1 MGIFSIFGNKKNGEA
16 SEQEAEQAQ
25 CQKKANAKEEAIK
38 AHEGLE
44 WPVIGRINPVNTKES
59 EGERADETVSSE
71 KKDEI
76 GAMIYEEE
84 IDPEYVKGLSGQEL
98 LFLLTALEVFNKKA
112 ALPGFEKNHRLIYNE
127 VLRRVRDAEYLFV
140 LYDQSTG
147 YPFIEQGFANVYFEQ
162 ELAEKAAEI
171 FNRQFRKV
179 AARKCQIED
188 PNYKGGGKFGFF
200 DYLYY
205 IGIENLLVDN
215 GGYRARFKR
224 NEIVAAPGEW
234 SGAERRPEPV
244 NSALNFA
251 MIDFLEEV
259 RWPVKYEKRDDILK
273 AKEMRMLSLIRG
285 AQLLVPTQHE
295 GPTEVDEN
303 GRIKIGKDT
312 KLKFM
317 VVKTKDDKQFLPVYT
332 DPFEFAKQ
340 GVTKDWNAGV
350 FRYQDV
356 IRFIQD
362 REGLV
367 INPHGQSVVLT
378 KDRIMALEVAGKQAE
393 MMRAKNQA
401 GQVAAASTTD
411 AVSAAVSQAMAE
423 MRREDNQ

>member
-25 CQKKANAKEEAIK
+25 SLKKEKEKEEAIK
-38 AHEGLE
+38 AHEDLE
-44 WPVIGRINPVNTKES
+44 WPVIGRINPVNTKDS
-59 EGERADETVSSE
+59 EGEKVPETVPSE
-71 KKDEI
+71 RKDEI

-84 IDPEYVKGLSGQEL
+84 IDPESMNGLSGQEL

-112 ALPGFEKNHRLIYNE
+112 PLPGFEKNHRLIYNE
-127 VLRRVRDAEYLFV
+127 VLRRVRDAEFLYV

-147 YPFIEQGFANVYFEQ
+147 YPFIDQGFANVYFEQ

-171 FNRQFRKV
+171 FNKQFRKL

-251 MIDFLEEV
+251 MIDFLEEL

-317 VVKTKDDKQFLPVYT
+317 VVKTKDEKQFLPVYT

-356 IRFIQD
+356 IRFVQD

-367 INPHGQSVVLT
+367 INPLGQSLVLT

-401 GQVAAASTTD
+401 GQAASASAND

-423 MRREDNQ
+423 MRKEDNQ

>member
-1 MGIFSIFGNKKNGEA
+1 MGIFSIFGNKKNGETA
-16 SEQEAEQAQ
+16 EQEAEQAQ
-25 CQKKANAKEEAIK
+25 SRKKANAKEEAIK

-44 WPVIGRINPVNTKES
+44 WPVIGRINPVNTNKS
-59 EGERADETVSSE
+59 EGEKVEETVPSE

-76 GAMIYEEE
+76 GSMIYEEE

-112 ALPGFEKNHRLIYNE
+112 ALPGFEKNHRVIYNE
-127 VLRRVRDAEYLFV
+127 VLGRVRDAEYLFV
-140 LYDQSTG
+140 LYDQTTG

-356 IRFIQD
+356 IRFVQD
-362 REGLV
+362 REGIV
-367 INPHGQSVVLT
+367 INPLGQSVVLT

-411 AVSAAVSQAMAE
+411 AVTAAVSQAMAE
-423 MRREDNQ
+423 MRKEDNQ

>member
-1 MGIFSIFGNKKNGEA
+1 MGIFSIFGNKKNGEIA
-16 SEQEAEQAQ
+16 EQEAEQAQ
-25 CQKKANAKEEAIK
+25 SQKKANAKEEAIK

-44 WPVIGRINPVNTKES
+44 WPVIGRINPVNTNKS
-59 EGERADETVSSE
+59 EGEKVEETVPSE

-76 GAMIYEEE
+76 GSMIYEEE

-112 ALPGFEKNHRLIYNE
+112 ALPGFEKNHRVIYNE
-127 VLRRVRDAEYLFV
+127 VLGRVRDAEYLFV
-140 LYDQSTG
+140 LYDQTTG

-356 IRFIQD
+356 IRFVQD
-362 REGLV
+362 REGIV
-367 INPHGQSVVLT
+367 INPLGQSVVLT

-411 AVSAAVSQAMAE
+411 AVTAAVSQAMAE
-423 MRREDNQ
+423 MRKEDNQ

>member
-1 MGIFSIFGNKKNGEA
+1 MGIFSIFGNKKNEEA
-16 SEQEAEQAQ
+16 AEQELEQIKSEQ
-25 CQKKANAKEEAIK
+25 KARAVEEAK
-38 AHEGLE
+38 KSHEDME
-44 WPVIGRINPVNTKES
+44 WPVIGRINPINTKDAEDDRI
-59 EGERADETVSSE
+59 EETVPAD

-84 IDPEYVKGLSGQEL
+84 IDQEYIKGLNGQEL
-98 LFLLTALEVFNKKA
+98 IFLLTTLEAFNKKA
-112 ALPGFEKNHRLIYNE
+112 PLPGFEKNHRLIYNE
-127 VLRRVRDAEYLFV
+127 VLRRVRDAEYLYV
-140 LYDQSTG
+140 LYDQTTG
-147 YPFIEQGFANVYFEQ
+147 FPFIDQGFANVYYEQ

-171 FNRQFRKV
+171 YNKQFRKV
-179 AARKCQIED
+179 AARKCLVED

-205 IGIENLLVDN
+205 IGIENLLIDN

-224 NEIVAAPGEW
+224 SEIVAAPGEW
-234 SGAERRPEPV
+234 GGAENRPEPV

-259 RWPVKYEKRDDILK
+259 RWPVKYEKRDQILK
-273 AKEMRMLSLIRG
+273 AKEMRMLSLIRN

-295 GPTEVDEN
+295 GPTETDEN
-303 GRIKIGKDT
+303 GRIRIGKDT

-317 VVKTKDDKQFLPVYT
+317 VLKTQEDKQFLPVYT

-340 GVTKDWNAGV
+340 GVTKGWNAGV
-350 FRYQDV
+350 FKYQDV

-362 REGLV
+362 REGIV
-367 INPHGQSVVLT
+367 VNPLGQSLVLT

-393 MMRAKNQA
+393 MLKAKNNA
-401 GQVAAASTTD
+401 GQAAAASTTD
-411 AVSAAVSQAMAE
+411 AVTAAVNQAMSE
-423 MRREDNQ
+423 LRKE

>member
-25 CQKKANAKEEAIK
+25 SQKKANAKEEAIK

-44 WPVIGRINPVNTKES
+44 WPVIGRINPINTKES
-59 EGERADETVSSE
+59 EGEKAEETVPSE

-127 VLRRVRDAEYLFV
+127 VLGRVRDAEYLFV
-140 LYDQSTG
+140 LYDQTTG

-171 FNRQFRKV
+171 FNKQFRKV

-367 INPHGQSVVLT
+367 INPLGQSVVLT

-401 GQVAAASTTD
+401 GQVAAASTND

-423 MRREDNQ
+423 MRKEDKQ

>member
-25 CQKKANAKEEAIK
+25 SWKKANAKEEAIK

-44 WPVIGRINPVNTKES
+44 WPVIGRINPINTKES
-59 EGERADETVSSE
+59 EGEKAEETVPSE

-171 FNRQFRKV
+171 FNKQFRKV

-259 RWPVKYEKRDDILK
+259 RWPVKYEKRDDILR

-317 VVKTKDDKQFLPVYT
+317 VVKTKDEKQFLPVYT

-367 INPHGQSVVLT
+367 INPLGQSVVLT

-393 MMRAKNQA
+393 MMRAKNQT
-401 GQVAAASTTD
+401 GQAAAASTTD

-423 MRREDNQ
+423 MRKEDNQ

>member
-1 MGIFSIFGNKKNGEA
+1 MGIFSIFGNKKNGETA
-16 SEQEAEQAQ
+16 EQEAEQAQ
-25 CQKKANAKEEAIK
+25 SQKKANAKEEAIK

-44 WPVIGRINPVNTKES
+44 WPVIGRINPVNTNKS
-59 EGERADETVSSE
+59 EGEKAEETVPSE

-76 GAMIYEEE
+76 GSMIYEEE

-127 VLRRVRDAEYLFV
+127 VLGRVRDAEYLFV
-140 LYDQSTG
+140 LYDQTTG

-356 IRFIQD
+356 IRFVQD
-362 REGLV
+362 REGIV
-367 INPHGQSVVLT
+367 INPLGQSVVLT

-423 MRREDNQ
+423 MRKEDNQ

>member
-25 CQKKANAKEEAIK
+25 NQKKANAKEEAIK

-44 WPVIGRINPVNTKES
+44 WPVIGRINPINTKDN
-59 EGERADETVSSE
+59 EGERADETVPSE

-127 VLRRVRDAEYLFV
+127 VLSRVRDAEYLFV
-140 LYDQSTG
+140 LYDQTTG

-171 FNRQFRKV
+171 FNKQFRKV

-367 INPHGQSVVLT
+367 INPLGQSVVLT

-401 GQVAAASTTD
+401 GQVAAASTND

-423 MRREDNQ
+423 MRKEDNQ